1 VKPPVDRLSPVDS
14 VVVHPGTIRLE
25 PMTAATGTPYQ
36 RLVTF
41 LDRLD
46 QIPQKVEVVG
56 MSVAA
61 EPGGRFSAQL
71 DLQLWVRKQN
81 EKSPA
86 K

>member
-1 VKPPVDRLSPVDS
+1 
-14 VVVHPGTIRLE
+14 
-25 PMTAATGTPYQ
+25 MTAATGTPYQ